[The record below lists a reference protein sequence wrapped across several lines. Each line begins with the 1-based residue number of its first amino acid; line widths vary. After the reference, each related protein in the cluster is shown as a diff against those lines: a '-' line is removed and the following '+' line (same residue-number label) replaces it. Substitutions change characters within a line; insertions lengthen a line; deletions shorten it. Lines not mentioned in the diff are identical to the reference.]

1 MGSFYEIS
9 TAIIEFDFSLWAIA
23 QHPPSQNSLHLLVT
37 VKLILLD
44 VFCTGR
50 FVQCL
55 FIPQPHSVSF
65 ENLRSDLVIFTWLY
79 ETKTNHFAILSL
91 YNRHVVTTTS
101 QKWLVA
107 SIPTTK
113 RKKRRKENI
122 CGKSNGIRWYRL
134 PICSVYFELFFIEPW
149 ISPGCLYEF
158 NEVYMHREK
167 SQYLLYYGN
176 IWNTLFQAQK

>member
-1 MGSFYEIS
+1 MFDVNIFLGSFYEIS

-23 QHPPSQNSLHLLVT
+23 QHPPCQNSLHLLVT

-44 VFCTGR
+44 VFCTGS

-91 YNRHVVTTTS
+91 CNRHVVTTTS

-107 SIPTTK
+107 SIPTHQK
-113 RKKRRKENI
+113 KEKKKRE
-122 CGKSNGIRWYRL
+122 
-134 PICSVYFELFFIEPW
+134 
-149 ISPGCLYEF
+149 
-158 NEVYMHREK
+158 
-167 SQYLLYYGN
+167 YLWK
-176 IWNTLFQAQK
+176 I